1 VARRGYGEDGIYFD
15 HRGDCRDPAHH
26 RSCAGRWRGVV
37 SLGYGSDGKR
47 VRKKVS
53 GKTKTEVKDKL
64 KDLHTDLDAGVRPV
78 RGYTVG
84 QAVTDWLAVGLPG
97 RTAKTI
103 EVNRDS
109 LKPVLARIG
118 TRPLQDLTAQ
128 DVRTALTAMAGTHAT
143 RTLQKAHNCLT
154 RAIRHAEAQD
164 LVRRNVSALV
174 DTPRGQEGRPSRSLT
189 LQQATALLAAAERS
203 RLGAYIV
210 LCLLTGI
217 RSEEACALTWD
228 HVDLE
233 AGTVSVWRSVRA
245 HGDTKT
251 QRSRRT
257 LKLPEVV
264 VRVLRDHRERQAGE
278 RDNAGPLWQEHGLV
292 LATSVGTP
300 LDSHNVR
307 RDFRKVT
314 KAAGLGERW
323 VPKELRTSFVS
334 LMSHRGVSVEEI
346 ARLAGHSSSRTT
358 ETIYRRELRP
368 VITTGAEVMDQ
379 LFASGNQAVVVPG
392 RERWPDGQNT
402 RSAR

>member
-1 VARRGYGEDGIYFD
+1 VARRGYGEDGVYFD

-26 RSCAGRWRGVV
+26 RSCPGRWRGVV
-37 SLGYGSDGKR
+37 SLGYGLDGKR

-53 GKTKTEVKDKL
+53 GQTKSEVKDKL

-78 RGYTVG
+78 RGYTVE

-118 TRPLQDLTAQ
+118 ARPLQDLTAA
-128 DVRTALTAMAGTHAT
+128 DVRAALTAMASTHAT
-143 RTLQKAHNCLT
+143 RTVQKAHNCLT

-174 DTPRGQEGRPSRSLT
+174 DTPRGQEGRPSQSLT
-189 LQQATALLAAAERS
+189 LEQATALLAAAERS
-203 RLGAYIV
+203 RLGAYIA

-217 RSEEACALTWD
+217 RSEEARALTWD

-245 HGDTKT
+245 QGDTKT

-264 VRVLRDHRERQAGE
+264 VRVLREHWERQDRE

-379 LFASGNQAVVVPG
+379 LFASGNQAVLVPG

-402 RSAR
+402 RPAR

>member
-1 VARRGYGEDGIYFD
+1 VVARRGYGEDGIYFD

-26 RSCAGRWRGVV
+26 RSCPGRWRGVV
-37 SLGYGSDGKR
+37 SLGYGPDGKR
-47 VRKKVS
+47 ARKKVS
-53 GKTKTEVKDKL
+53 GATKTKVRDKL

-78 RGYTVG
+78 RGYTLE

-97 RTAKTI
+97 RAAKTI

-109 LKPVLARIG
+109 LRPVLARIG
-118 TRPLQDLTAQ
+118 ARPLQDLTAA
-128 DVRTALTAMAGTHAT
+128 DVRGALTAMADAYAT
-143 RTLQKAHNCLT
+143 RTVQKAHNCLT

-174 DTPRGQEGRPSRSLT
+174 DTPRGRAGRPSQSLT
-189 LQQATALLAAAERS
+189 LAQATALLAAAKRS
-203 RLGAYIV
+203 RLHAYIA

-217 RSEEACALTWD
+217 RSEEARALTWN
-228 HVDLE
+228 HVDLD
-233 AGTVSVWRSVRA
+233 AGTVLVWRSVRA
-245 HGDTKT
+245 TGDTKT
-251 QRSRRT
+251 ERSRRT

-264 VRVLRDHRERQAGE
+264 VRALRDHWERQARE
-278 RDNAGPLWQEHGLV
+278 RENAGALWQEHGLV

-307 RDFRKVT
+307 RDFRTVT
-314 KAAGLGERW
+314 KAAGLGDRW

-368 VITTGAEVMDQ
+368 VITTGAEIMDEI
-379 LFASGNQAVVVPG
+379 FAS
-392 RERWPDGQNT
+392 
-402 RSAR
+402 